1 MATRVNPTRMELSR
15 QKKRLKTAVKGHK
28 LLKDKRDEMVRQF
41 MLCIRRNRELR
52 KEVEAALSADM
63 RRVAIAAARMGSED
77 IGEAL
82 LSEAGAGVT
91 LEVGSRNIM
100 GVSVP
105 TFTGEGGGEI
115 SELPYS
121 FAFTSA
127 ELDGAGQFYIFR
139 KMVLPMS
146 TPILATIG
154 LITAV
159 SYWNDWTNGLYYVTD
174 AKLFS
179 IQQLLNEMNNNIAF
193 LANNAKDLGGI
204 DLGAIPSATIRLA
217 IAVVA
222 ILPVLIAYPFFQ
234 KFFAKGIAIGA
245 VKG

>member
-52 KEVEAALSADM
+52 REVEEALSADM

-127 ELDGAGQFYIFR
+127 ELDGAVLDLAGLMPKLIELAQVEKTCAMLADEIEKTRRRVNALEHVMIPETKKNIRYISMKLEDNER
-139 KMVLPMS
+139 S
-146 TPILATIG
+146 S
-154 LITAV
+154 ITRLMKV
-159 SYWNDWTNGLYYVTD
+159 
-174 AKLFS
+174 KEM
-179 IQQLLNEMNNNIAF
+179 LNAEEERAS
-193 LANNAKDLGGI
+193 A
-204 DLGAIPSATIRLA
+204 GA
-217 IAVVA
+217 
-222 ILPVLIAYPFFQ
+222 
-234 KFFAKGIAIGA
+234 
-245 VKG
+245 

>member
-52 KEVEAALSADM
+52 KEVEEALSADM
-63 RRVAIAAARMGSED
+63 RRVAVAAARMGSED

-82 LSEAGAGVT
+82 LSEAGVSVS

-127 ELDGAGQFYIFR
+127 ELDGAVLDLAGLMPKLIELAQVEKTCAMLADEIEKTRRRVNALEHVMIPETKKNIRYISMKLEDNER
-139 KMVLPMS
+139 S
-146 TPILATIG
+146 S
-154 LITAV
+154 ITRLMKV
-159 SYWNDWTNGLYYVTD
+159 
-174 AKLFS
+174 KEM
-179 IQQLLNEMNNNIAF
+179 LNAEEKSAS
-193 LANNAKDLGGI
+193 A
-204 DLGAIPSATIRLA
+204 GA
-217 IAVVA
+217 
-222 ILPVLIAYPFFQ
+222 
-234 KFFAKGIAIGA
+234 
-245 VKG
+245 

>member
-52 KEVEAALSADM
+52 KEVEEALSADM
-63 RRVAIAAARMGSED
+63 RRVAVAAARMGSED

-82 LSEAGAGVT
+82 LSEAGGSVS

-121 FAFTSA
+121 FALPRRSWTERYWIWQGSCPSSSSWHRWKRPA
-127 ELDGAGQFYIFR
+127 PCWPTRSKKPAAG
-139 KMVLPMS
+139 S
-146 TPILATIG
+146 TPWST
-154 LITAV
+154 
-159 SYWNDWTNGLYYVTD
+159 S
-174 AKLFS
+174 
-179 IQQLLNEMNNNIAF
+179 
-193 LANNAKDLGGI
+193 
-204 DLGAIPSATIRLA
+204 
-217 IAVVA
+217 
-222 ILPVLIAYPFFQ
+222 
-234 KFFAKGIAIGA
+234 
-245 VKG
+245 

>member
-52 KEVEAALSADM
+52 KEVEEALSADM
-63 RRVAIAAARMGSED
+63 RRVAVAAARMGSED

-82 LSEAGAGVT
+82 LSEAGGSVS
-91 LEVGSRNIM
+91 LEVGSRIM

-127 ELDGAGQFYIFR
+127 ELDGAVLDLAGLMPKLIELAQVEKTCAMLADEIEKTRRRVNALEHVMIPETKKNIRYISMKLEDNER
-139 KMVLPMS
+139 S
-146 TPILATIG
+146 S
-154 LITAV
+154 ITRLMKV
-159 SYWNDWTNGLYYVTD
+159 
-174 AKLFS
+174 KEM
-179 IQQLLNEMNNNIAF
+179 LNAEEKSAS
-193 LANNAKDLGGI
+193 A
-204 DLGAIPSATIRLA
+204 GA
-217 IAVVA
+217 
-222 ILPVLIAYPFFQ
+222 
-234 KFFAKGIAIGA
+234 
-245 VKG
+245 